1 MAQHEKPLEKEND
14 ERKNRSDA
22 GIAIPT
28 EGPIF
33 SCTGISKRLTFI
45 MWGGGTLS
53 HAMQV
58 PNNLFDTALVMTNT

>member
-28 EGPIF
+28 ESPIF

-45 MWGGGTLS
+45 MWGGA
-53 HAMQV
+53 H
-58 PNNLFDTALVMTNT
+58 